1 MKKRKSS
8 GYEAPP
14 AYERELPV
22 RPVVA
27 PKAPS
32 ASWQK
37 IPNRGPVPV
46 ARPAEFIQLTPIV
59 QPIPLVPYLRCTT
72 IPHTTITE
80 FTTTIIDLR
89 PSFGRQC
96 GVFALCRLFVLQTFD
111 SFFHKIF

>member
-22 RPVVA
+22 RPVVV

-59 QPIPLVPYLRCTT
+59 QPIPLVPYST
-72 IPHTTITE
+72 
-80 FTTTIIDLR
+80 
-89 PSFGRQC
+89 
-96 GVFALCRLFVLQTFD
+96 QTQPLAMYDDPAYDDYGFYD
-111 SFFHKIF
+111 DNY